1 VFSVVQNH
9 DRNYRSKPTHGIGRY
24 KYLLPKEVPKKKKE
38 KLQMKE
44 IKAGTDVE
52 YAVLNV
58 CVSGHDMTLVEHF
71 SQYIHNLCN
80 RLKIKVDE
88 SYALPTKCTEVMLMQ
103 DQGTKM
109 YTDAILNTHM
119 RVVQLG
125 ALSSTLAPIFIEI
138 LQMNQPEGVQF
149 SIKEILDSTMV
160 WMVGVVLKEQY
171 VKSLERM
178 MIMKLEIEGVMMN
191 VVSAY
196 FPQIWCAM
204 DEKNDFWCE
213 LDEVVESVPKGR
225 RVVIG
230 ADF

>member
-1 VFSVVQNH
+1 MKHRFWEKMNSVLTKVFCRRSEKFFQSIASVYRLSPLDNGVCKVFSVVQNH
-9 DRNYRSKPTHGIGRY
+9 ERNYRSKPTHGIGRY

-88 SYALPTKCTEVMLMQ
+88 SYALPTKFTEVMLMQ
-103 DQGTKM
+103 EHGTKM

-138 LQMNQPEGVQF
+138 LQRNQPEGVQF
-149 SIKEILDSTMV
+149 SIKEHT
-160 WMVGVVLKEQY
+160 E
-171 VKSLERM
+171 
-178 MIMKLEIEGVMMN
+178 
-191 VVSAY
+191 
-196 FPQIWCAM
+196 
-204 DEKNDFWCE
+204 
-213 LDEVVESVPKGR
+213 
-225 RVVIG
+225 
-230 ADF
+230 ADFYSRFKARPELEELLAQVS